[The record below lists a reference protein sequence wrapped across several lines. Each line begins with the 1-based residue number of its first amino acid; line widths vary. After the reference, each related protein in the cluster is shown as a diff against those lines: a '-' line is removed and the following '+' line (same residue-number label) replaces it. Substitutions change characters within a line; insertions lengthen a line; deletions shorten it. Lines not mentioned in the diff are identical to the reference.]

1 MSNKLINDIQNL
13 IDAIY
18 DQDSSAGPLYAALQE
33 GDLSDGTLQWCLNN
47 TIECCNDIV
56 MKVLCTTCAELLLNI
71 PQEERI
77 KLVEV

>member
-1 MSNKLINDIQNL
+1 MKRLKNNIQNL

-18 DQDSSAGPLYAALQE
+18 DQHPSGGPLHIVL
-33 GDLSDGTLQWCLNN
+33 DDGNIDDDSINWCLNN
-47 TIECCNDIV
+47 TIENCDDIV